1 MSVLIFFLILSVL
14 VFVHELGHFLFAK
27 WCGIRVD
34 TFAIGFPP
42 TLWQKKVGETD
53 YKFNALPLGGYV
65 SIYGENY
72 ETLDPTDKD
81 FTRSFAIK
89 KWWQQ
94 FAVLIAGI
102 LFNMVFAFVVL
113 IVIGWM
119 GTPTVVQDY
128 YPEHNYHPE
137 VSLGIASVTA
147 DSPAAQAEIIPG
159 DTILSLHTT
168 NDSLVLQ
175 ESSLSI
181 EALTETIQQGNP
193 VTLEILQNKEVKTIT
208 ITPEKGKGAEGLP
221 GIGIGMVYAKT
232 ASEGV
237 FGAFVGGWNR
247 LIGMTTAVGSG
258 LGSLI
263 TGNAHIQELTG
274 PVGLTSVVADASKQG
289 FATVLLLTAFISI
302 NLALLNL
309 LPFPALDG
317 GRIVFVIIE
326 AITSK
331 RIPAKVGT
339 WVNGIGFILLMIL
352 MVVVTVQ
359 DVIKLF

>member
-1 MSVLIFFLILSVL
+1 V
-14 VFVHELGHFLFAK
+14 AK

-34 TFAIGFPP
+34 SFALGFPP
-42 TLWQKKVGETD
+42 TLWKKKVGETT
-53 YKFNALPLGGYV
+53 YKINALPLGGYV

-72 ETLDPTDKD
+72 EALDPTDKD
-81 FTRSFAIK
+81 FARSFSIK

-102 LFNMVFAFVVL
+102 VFNMVFAFVLL

-128 YPEHNYHPE
+128 YPEQNYSPE
-137 VSLGIASVTA
+137 VSLGIASVGA
-147 DSPAAQAEIIPG
+147 DSPAAEAGIIPG
-159 DTILSLHTT
+159 DTILSLRTS
-168 NDSLVLQ
+168 DGSLTLQ

-181 EALTETIQQGNP
+181 EALTATIQQGNP
-193 VTLEILQNKEVKTIT
+193 VTLEILQNKEVKTIV
-208 ITPEKGKGAEGLP
+208 ITPENGTGADGLP
-221 GIGIGMVYAKT
+221 GIGIGMIYART

-247 LIGMTTAVGSG
+247 LTGMTAAVGNG

-263 TGNAHIQELTG
+263 TGKAHIQELTG
-274 PVGLTSVVADASKQG
+274 PVGLTGVVADASKQG

-317 GRIVFVIIE
+317 GRIVFVVIE
-326 AITSK
+326 AVTGK
-331 RIPAKVGT
+331 RIPAKIGM

-352 MVVVTVQ
+352 MVVVTIQ
-359 DVIKLF
+359 DVVKLF